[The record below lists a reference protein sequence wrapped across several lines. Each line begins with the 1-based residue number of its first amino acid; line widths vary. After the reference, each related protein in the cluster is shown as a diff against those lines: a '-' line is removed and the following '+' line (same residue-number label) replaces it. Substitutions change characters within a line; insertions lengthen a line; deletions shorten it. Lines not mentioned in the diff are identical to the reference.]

1 MTQSFISAFQAKPG
15 ETKGKTELA
24 WETLDTSTLSPDLQA
39 LYTEYK
45 RHADVASKARAVF
58 EAAMIDKLDLPP
70 HLTLRFGYKFGRIS
84 VALDK
89 APSAKPQGKLSL
101 DNLVTMINRKG

>member
-1 MTQSFISAFQAKPG
+1 MTQSVFSALQAKTPA
-15 ETKGKTELA
+15 TASKTELA
-24 WETLDTSTLSPDLQA
+24 WETLDTSTLSPDLLK

-45 RHADVASKARAVF
+45 TRADIASQARKAF
-58 EAAMIDKLDLPP
+58 EGAMIDKLDLPS

-89 APSAKPQGKLSL
+89 ATSAKPSGKLSL
-101 DNLVTMINRKG
+101 DNLVGMINKR